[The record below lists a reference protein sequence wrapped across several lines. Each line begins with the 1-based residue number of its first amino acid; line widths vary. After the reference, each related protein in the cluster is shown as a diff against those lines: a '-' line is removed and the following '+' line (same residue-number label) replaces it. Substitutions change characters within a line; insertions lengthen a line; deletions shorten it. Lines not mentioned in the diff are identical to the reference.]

1 MVNTLQLQGEKCEV
15 ASQREKSKYGAM
27 FRVKE
32 KWIFL
37 VRERKRVN
45 VKENR
50 TGKDLYIETKV
61 DEIFM

>member
-1 MVNTLQLQGEKCEV
+1 
-15 ASQREKSKYGAM
+15 M

-32 KWIFL
+32 KWISGY
-37 VRERKRVN
+37 REKRVN
-45 VKENR
+45 VMENR